1 MKFYFDGPPK
11 LQINEKPKKLTKFIL
26 QKKFKVLDRKT
37 RKYLNIYNSLHS
49 QDSIA
54 RLKLPWKPGGKGLC
68 FVNRLGLR
76 HRNWRDW
83 VSLTTL
89 PIVKR
94 IGGSSKGGRV
104 WQS

>member
-1 MKFYFDGPPK
+1 MKFYFDGPLK

-54 RLKLPWKPGGKGLC
+54 RL
-68 FVNRLGLR
+68 
-76 HRNWRDW
+76 
-83 VSLTTL
+83 
-89 PIVKR
+89 
-94 IGGSSKGGRV
+94 
-104 WQS
+104 